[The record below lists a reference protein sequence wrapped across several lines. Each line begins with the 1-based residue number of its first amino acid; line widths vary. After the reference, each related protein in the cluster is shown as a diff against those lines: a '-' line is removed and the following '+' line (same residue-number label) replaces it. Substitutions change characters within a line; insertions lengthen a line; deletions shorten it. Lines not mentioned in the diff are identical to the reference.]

1 MEEGSDWNREWG
13 SKWGSKWH
21 NGTLNGILNSKQK
34 DVLVF
39 IAKAPRVQAQEII
52 DRLSIPR
59 DTLNKILKVLT
70 DRELIERRG
79 SKKTG
84 GYYVIEKK

>member
-1 MEEGSDWNREWG
+1 MCGAGAAEAG
-13 SKWGSKWH
+13 
-21 NGTLNGILNSKQK
+21 
-34 DVLVF
+34 
-39 IAKAPRVQAQEII
+39 VQAQEII
-52 DRLSIPR
+52 DRFSIPR

-84 GYYVIEKK
+84 GYYVIENKLNKL